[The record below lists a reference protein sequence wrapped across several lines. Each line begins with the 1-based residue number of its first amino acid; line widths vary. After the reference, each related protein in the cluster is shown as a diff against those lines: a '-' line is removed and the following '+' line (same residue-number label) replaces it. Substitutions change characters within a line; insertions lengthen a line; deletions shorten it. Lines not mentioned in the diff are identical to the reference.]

1 MMYHYPL
8 HKMTDKPNNPISDGH
23 IFLVDKMEEEI
34 LRSMIRWYA
43 NVMKHQFRNMTES
56 GSIDKETVEKILEMW
71 KKRGL
76 LYD

>member
-1 MMYHYPL
+1 
-8 HKMTDKPNNPISDGH
+8 MTDKPNTPLEDGH
-23 IFLVDKMEEEI
+23 VFLVDKMEEEI

-43 NVMKHQFRNMTES
+43 NVMKHQFMNMAES
-56 GSIDKETVEKILEMW
+56 GSIDKETVEKVLEMW